1 MLKNLK
7 KIGAL
12 SKLSNHL
19 SDSLRRLIFNFV
31 IKSQFNYFPL
41 IWIFCSRISNNM
53 INKVHEG
60 ALRLILNDHTS
71 DFDTVLQNNNDS
83 FSQYRSI
90 QTLMV
95 KIYKLKNNLNLPI
108 MNFMFD
114 RRNNMYNLSNFQE
127 FATKRKRVFK
137 IVLETLNYRS
147 PQLRSPNNLKK
158 NLGVR

>member
-1 MLKNLK
+1 
-7 KIGAL
+7 
-12 SKLSNHL
+12 
-19 SDSLRRLIFNFV
+19 
-31 IKSQFNYFPL
+31 
-41 IWIFCSRISNNM
+41 M

-158 NLGVR
+158 TLGVR

>member
-1 MLKNLK
+1 
-7 KIGAL
+7 
-12 SKLSNHL
+12 
-19 SDSLRRLIFNFV
+19 
-31 IKSQFNYFPL
+31 
-41 IWIFCSRISNNM
+41 M
-53 INKVHEG
+53 INKVHER

-83 FSQYRSI
+83 FSQYRRI

-108 MNFMFD
+108 MDFMFD

-127 FATKRKRVFK
+127 FVTKRKRAFK

-147 PQLRSPNNLKK
+147 PQLRSPK
-158 NLGVR
+158 N